1 MEGRLMHRTILAT
14 AMVSSVLSAILTAV
28 ILGLAFPPAS
38 RAEPALQDLTAGTLR
53 VQQIVLVDANGTP
66 RGTWRVTEDGSPT
79 LSLRDSSD
87 RVRVFLTAATDL
99 VGLVVNG
106 AGQSSLSLTAGETIN
121 VGMADRSGQRD
132 RFFVGLTPE
141 GTPAASMSS
150 ADGRRIWSAP

>member
-1 MEGRLMHRTILAT
+1 MHRTILAT
-14 AMVSSVLSAILTAV
+14 AMVSSVLSAILTALT
-28 ILGLAFPPAS
+28 LGLAFPPAS

-53 VQQIVLVDANGTP
+53 VQQIVLVDANGTT
-66 RGTWRVTEDGSPT
+66 RGMWRVTEDGAPT

-87 RVRVFLTAATDL
+87 RVRVFLTAATDM
-99 VGLVVNG
+99 VGLVLNG
-106 AGQSSLSLTAGETIN
+106 AGQSQLSLTADETIN
-121 VGMADRSGQRD
+121 FGMEDRNRRS